1 MSVFMK
7 VGQSLVLLGGLL
19 LLMSCSRVL
28 PKDYYYRVQL
38 DNTAIVKEQTPLI
51 KSVVVQNFQ
60 ALGLL
65 RERNIVYV
73 PDSSPN
79 EVRQYN
85 YHSWIEVPAILF
97 QQLMVDFLQQ
107 SNLSELVVTPR
118 MHVDAEY
125 EIRGRVDRF
134 ELVQTDSPRVVL
146 KMEIVLRSVKQNRM
160 IYLGRY
166 QQEIPLLKT
175 GVNASVSA
183 LSDAVNQV
191 YQQFFAEL
199 RDYLLG

>member
-1 MSVFMK
+1 MK

>member
-1 MSVFMK
+1 MSSLTRFC
-7 VGQSLVLLGGLL
+7 QSLVFLGSLL
-19 LLMSCSRVL
+19 LVVSCSRVL
-28 PKDYYYRVQL
+28 PKDYFYRVQL
-38 DNTAIVKEQTPLI
+38 NNVDVVKEASPLI
-51 KSVVVQNFQ
+51 KSVVVQDFQ

-73 PDSSPN
+73 PEGSPN

-85 YHSWIEVPAILF
+85 YHSWIESPSILF

-107 SNLSELVVTPR
+107 SNFSALVVTPR
-118 MHVDAEY
+118 IHVDTEY

-134 ELVQTDSPRVVL
+134 ELVQTGSPRVVL

-166 QQEIPLLKT
+166 QQEVPLSRA

-183 LSDAVNQV
+183 LSDAINQV
-191 YQQFFAEL
+191 YRQFFSEVRGSL
-199 RDYLLG
+199 